1 MPLRLSDLL
10 SRLRATPQ
18 FGALVLLVVTT
29 LVTGV
34 AWGVA
39 HVRAGKAA
47 ERSLAQ
53 QAEMIRQTVVQRVED
68 YTLFLA
74 QCAEPT
80 QARGLESRIG
90 AGEGDGVGPAYLP
103 SAALRPDSS
112 LADWL
117 RSVPAGGGPRL
128 SPALLWPDGGKP
140 EPMLALPAGARD
152 GQRAKGFVY
161 LPLALDELLQ
171 DIPGVGRSGVSVQ
184 LSDVSPGSQPG
195 VLFRSSIQ
203 ISKDA
208 PRISLPIELPG
219 RTWSLEVAGHPPSTG
234 FDPAYMGV
242 LGLGINGLLFIGVLA
257 LRRQPEP
264 TGGDDIELQGA
275 ESSHLPPSASEG
287 GGAAERDRP
296 GAQSRFFSHVSEE
309 IRGALQT
316 ITLSTRLCLDARV
329 SELQREYLECS
340 LRTSSQLVDT
350 LSGVLDLLM
359 IEAGELRVA
368 EESFEVRPLILELA
382 ELTET
387 WLQGKDVRLAW
398 SMADD
403 VPGVLQGDRSLLYK
417 ALFGLC
423 RNAARFSNTGEIR
436 IDCRLA
442 RWEGANAVL
451 DFCVEGSSA
460 DDPGARQT
468 KGSEVP
474 EDMAGSVA
482 GPGFGLAVSRRLVEL
497 LGGTLWVG
505 EASGGGSVVH
515 FTLPFAPATSTS
527 AKRQEPHSVMRRRG
541 NPWQVT
547 GAPLGAHVL
556 VVDDN
561 SVNRY
566 VAREM
571 LTRMGLSVSEASTG
585 LDALQRL
592 REGGVDLVLM
602 DLRMPDM
609 GGCEA
614 VRLVRGI
621 PALRAL
627 PIIAMTANASPAV
640 AAECRD
646 SGMDD
651 LLIKPVDP
659 ASLGMVL
666 SRHLGR
672 PESHVSSDPGS
683 GPLHGVLAPFSNASN
698 QKKD

>member
-1 MPLRLSDLL
+1 MLLRLSAFL
-10 SRLRATPQ
+10 SNLRASPQ
-18 FGALVLLVVTT
+18 PGALLVLLVTT

-34 AWGVA
+34 AWSVA
-39 HVRAGKAA
+39 YVRAGKTV
-47 ERSLAQ
+47 EQGLAQ
-53 QAEMIRQTVVQRVED
+53 QAEVIRQAIVRRIED
-68 YTLFLA
+68 YSVLLA
-74 QCAEPT
+74 RCAEPSR
-80 QARGLESRIG
+80 AERLEP
-90 AGEGDGVGPAYLP
+90 EGDGLRPGYLP
-103 SAALRPDSS
+103 ATALGSDTV

-117 RSVPAGGGPRL
+117 HSLSVDGGPRL
-128 SPALLWPDGGKP
+128 SPVMRWPDGSKP
-140 EPMLALPAGARD
+140 EPGLALPAGARD
-152 GQRAKGFVY
+152 GLRARGFVY

-171 DIPGVGRSGVSVQ
+171 DIPGVGRAGVSVQ
-184 LSDVSPGSQPG
+184 LSDASPGGEPPR
-195 VLFRSSIQ
+195 VLFRSASQ
-203 ISKDA
+203 VPKDA
-208 PRISLPIELPG
+208 PRVSLPVGLPG
-219 RTWSLEVAGHPPSTG
+219 RTWSLEVAGYPLSTG
-234 FDPAYMGV
+234 FDPAYLGV
-242 LGLGINGLLFIGVLA
+242 LGLGVNGLLFAGVLA

-264 TGGDDIELQGA
+264 TAGDDIGPQDA
-275 ESSHLPPSASEG
+275 ESGHPSPSGPGG
-287 GGAAERDRP
+287 GGAVECDNP
-296 GAQSRFFSHVSEE
+296 GEQSRFFSHVSEE

-350 LSGVLDLLM
+350 LNGVLDLLM
-359 IEAGELRVA
+359 IEAGELRVT
-368 EESFEVRPLILELA
+368 EENFEVRPLILELA
-382 ELTET
+382 ELTEA

-398 SMADD
+398 SLADD
-403 VPGVLQGDRSLLYK
+403 VPAVLQGDRSLLYK
-417 ALFGLC
+417 ALFSLC
-423 RNAARFSNTGEIR
+423 RNAARCSSTGQIC

-442 RWEGANAVL
+442 RWEGVNAVL
-451 DFCVEGSSA
+451 DFCVEGGSA
-460 DDPGARQT
+460 DDLEARPAMR
-468 KGSEVP
+468 SDVP
-474 EDMAGSVA
+474 EGMA

-497 LGGTLWVG
+497 QGGTLWVG

-527 AKRQEPHSVMRRRG
+527 AKGREPRSVVRRRG

-621 PALRAL
+621 PALRTL
-627 PIIAMTANASPAV
+627 PIIAMTANASSAV

-659 ASLGMVL
+659 SSLSMVL

-672 PESHVSSDPGS
+672 PESHASSDPGS
-683 GPLHGVLAPFSNASN
+683 GPFHGAFVSLSSASN
-698 QKKD
+698 QRKD